1 MVLLSALK
9 SRVRFHIRYLSLPSG
24 RRAIY
29 KSSLV
34 WYFTIL
40 DSVFKVTEMPYC
52 KTALI
57 VTEQMNTRAV
67 LDQLAQTKFNAP
79 CAVQCEWNESQF
91 VIDNGMNNIRAVID
105 SERGLILLHCRYSPY
120 VDIGEE
126 LIKQF
131 AAEQGFLT
139 ESLDD

>member
-1 MVLLSALK
+1 
-9 SRVRFHIRYLSLPSG
+9 
-24 RRAIY
+24 
-29 KSSLV
+29 
-34 WYFTIL
+34 
-40 DSVFKVTEMPYC
+40 MPYC

-57 VTEQMNTRAV
+57 VTEEMNTRSV
-67 LDQLAQTKFNAP
+67 LDQLAQTRFNAP

-120 VDIGEE
+120 VDICEE